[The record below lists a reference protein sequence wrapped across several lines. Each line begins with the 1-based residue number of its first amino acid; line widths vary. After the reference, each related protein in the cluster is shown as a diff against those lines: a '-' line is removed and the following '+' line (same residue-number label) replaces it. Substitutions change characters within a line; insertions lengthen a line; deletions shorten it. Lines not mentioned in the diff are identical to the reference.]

1 MRKIS
6 FEDLFEK
13 AREKDTF
20 QTAKIILDFTEG
32 LYGLMQENN
41 ISRVELAKRL
51 GSSPAY
57 ITKVLRGDI
66 NFTVET
72 MVRLAKAVGGAVQ
85 VHLGSRE
92 ITRWVGVID
101 GKKDGLPKP
110 TISFV
115 EPDQKEPPEKRK
127 TSKKAKPARKSK
139 E

>member
-1 MRKIS
+1 MKKKS
-6 FEDLFEK
+6 FKDLFDK
-13 AREKDTF
+13 AGQRDTF
-20 QTAKIILDFTEG
+20 KTAKIILDFTEG
-32 LYGLMQENN
+32 LYGLMQENK

-72 MVRLAKAVGGAVQ
+72 MVRLAKAVGGSLQ
-85 VHLGSRE
+85 VHMGPRE
-92 ITRWVGVID
+92 ITRWVGVVD

-127 TSKKAKPARKSK
+127 TSKKAKPAQKSK
-139 E
+139 